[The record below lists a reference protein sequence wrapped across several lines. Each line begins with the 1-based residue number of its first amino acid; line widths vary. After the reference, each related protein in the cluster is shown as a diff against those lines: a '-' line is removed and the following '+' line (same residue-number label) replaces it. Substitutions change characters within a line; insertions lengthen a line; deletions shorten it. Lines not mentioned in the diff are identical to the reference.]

1 MIWNV
6 GMSSDRVPEMLDKPV
21 ESAYPLT
28 PLLAQRYS
36 PRAFDGQ
43 PIDRQVLGSLLEAVR
58 WTPSSSNKQPWRV
71 IVALRED
78 EAEFARLFACL
89 KEGNQRWA
97 GQAGALLMFVTQVQE
112 TPDDEPRWKAY
123 YDVGAAAA
131 MLTVEA
137 MAHGL
142 FVRQMG
148 GFWVEQ
154 AQAEY
159 DIPEMYM
166 PTTVLAMGGR
176 GAVSALPEDL
186 QGREQAARSRKGLE
200 ELVFVGA
207 WGQVFSIEG

>member
-1 MIWNV
+1 
-6 GMSSDRVPEMLDKPV
+6 MLDKPV
-21 ESAYPLT
+21 ESTFPLT

-43 PIDRQVLGSLLEAVR
+43 SIDRRVLGSLLEAVR
-58 WTPSSSNKQPWRV
+58 WAPSSSNKQPWRV

-78 EAEFARLFACL
+78 EAEFARMFACL
-89 KEGNQRWA
+89 KAGNQRWA

-112 TPDDEPRWKAY
+112 SPGDEPRWKAY

-148 GFWVEQ
+148 GFWPDQ
-154 AQAEY
+154 ARVVY
-159 DIPEMYM
+159 GIPAMYM
-166 PTTVLAMGGR
+166 PTTVLAVGWR
-176 GAVSALPEDL
+176 GDVAALPEDL
-186 QGREQAARSRKGLE
+186 QEREQAARSRKVLE
-200 ELVFVGA
+200 ELVYVGA
-207 WGQVFSIEG
+207 WGQAFSVAG